1 MKGLLGRMSFPRAVI
16 LFCSLGSLTLGVL
29 VYLRSQRLGEVH
41 EELRRVKDIVREI
54 QTDAYRLDDL
64 QTSASTEKF
73 KAQEELESYIRAVA
87 GEDTIKMGQLD
98 LTRVSRTPTRG
109 IEDKI
114 YKIAPG
120 TKTQHYNRGQIG
132 NFLFKLEKDSRR
144 VKITRLKLTPFDKI
158 VPGEIGKD
166 RWVFEADL
174 TTRTKVE
181 AAPPAG
187 DQG

>member
-1 MKGLLGRMSFPRAVI
+1 MKGFLGRMSFPRAVI

-29 VYLRSQRLGEVH
+29 VYLRSERLDEVH
-41 EELRRVKDIVREI
+41 NELRRVKDIVREI

-64 QTSASTEKF
+64 QASASTEKF

-98 LTRVSRTPTRG
+98 LTKGSKSPARG
-109 IEDKI
+109 IEDKV
-114 YKIAPG
+114 YKIVPG
-120 TKTQHYNRGQIG
+120 VKTQHYLRGQIG
-132 NFLFKLEKDSRR
+132 NFLYKLEKDSRR
-144 VKITRLKLTPFDKI
+144 VKVTRLKLTPFDKV

-166 RWVFEADL
+166 RWIFDADL
-174 TTRTKVE
+174 TTRTKLE
-181 AAPPAG
+181 TAPPAG